1 MFVPMAPFYVKA
13 PLVIS
18 DLRMYAA
25 MVILRVEEVKERNQR
40 NRGLQLKICVF
51 NNNNNLRV

>member
-13 PLVIS
+13 PVVIS
-18 DLRMYAA
+18 DLIMYAA
-25 MVILRVEEVKERNQR
+25 MVIFRVEEVKERNQR